1 MSNVISCLKCGAEMK
16 NGVHGYFCKCG
27 FSYQCGG
34 YQLSEEDISDLKREG
49 KTKIVAMKN
58 KQGDSFTDSIYFD
71 EQLGKLRPYQYKK
84 EDFVETDK
92 QGTPATYNSLDNDG
106 ALINLSQV
114 YESLRFS
121 EYSVENGVGELCDNG
136 VEANAHNLRVDINSE
151 KQKVEGRKKEV
162 NKVTSVCVADD
173 GCGMNKDILR
183 KSLGLGISVRESING
198 KKGIGRFGVGMTLG
212 SISIGRK
219 VEVYSRDN
227 ASDDFFYTYIDLD
240 EISNEVNG
248 MKKIPE
254 PIHKNVPE
262 EYSDFFAKKTG
273 TLVVISNCDRIS
285 DDAMDVN
292 SSIANY
298 LGRTY
303 RKFIE
308 GGTNIEFNGVHVY
321 LHDPLYLVGP
331 TQFDFKEEGPDPKA
345 TLYDTTTI
353 PLEIPGSAG
362 EMAEVKITLSLL
374 PIEWRRNQ
382 GDGDSPENKKRKVDQ
397 NEGVS
402 ILRANREVLYD
413 KVPYLIGKKGQARY
427 EEKDR
432 FWGCEISF
440 PPELD
445 PYFQVRY
452 IKRGAEPVA
461 SLKDKLRDSI
471 TKAITELRKTI
482 SADWAKEEF
491 NQGKKGG
498 DYGNV
503 EQTVARAESTRTM
516 KSTARGKNL
525 TPAEEEDILNRVVK
539 SITTE
544 KTTEE
549 EKKKE
554 REERKEQIKQ
564 KAITLAP
571 VNYPASIL
579 FEPQYLLN
587 DRMIININVNHPFY
601 KKFLVPLCGNLEDG
615 DVELSNEK
623 MMARDAIFLLF
634 CSYARATAVHD
645 DPQTNAILEG
655 HLSDIGTFLS
665 VMTREYNGEFKN
677 E

>member
-1 MSNVISCLKCGAEMK
+1 MGNIIKSQSKGKKTDIDQ
-16 NGVHGYFCKCG
+16 NGKALIKRKV
-27 FSYQCGG
+27 
-34 YQLSEEDISDLKREG
+34 SE
-49 KTKIVAMKN
+49 
-58 KQGDSFTDSIYFD
+58 D
-71 EQLGKLRPYQYKK
+71 E
-84 EDFVETDK
+84 
-92 QGTPATYNSLDNDG
+92 G
-106 ALINLSQV
+106 ALINLPQV
-114 YESLRFS
+114 YESLRYS
-121 EYSVENGVGELCDNG
+121 EYSVENSVGELVDNG
-136 VEANAHNLRVDINSE
+136 VEADAHNIRVDISSE
-151 KQKVEGRKKEV
+151 KQKTTGRKKEI
-162 NKVTSVCVADD
+162 NKVTAVCVADD
-173 GCGMNKDILR
+173 GCGMSRDLLR
-183 KSLGLGISVRESING
+183 KSLALGISVRESVNG

-227 ASDDFFYTYIDLD
+227 TENEFLYTYIDLD
-240 EISNEVNG
+240 EISDEVNG
-248 MKKIPE
+248 MKKIPK
-254 PIHKNVPE
+254 PVYKDVPGDYIE
-262 EYSDFFAKKTG
+262 FFEGKTG
-273 TLVVISNCDRIS
+273 TLVVISNCDRIT
-285 DDAMDVN
+285 DDVMKVN
-292 SSIANY
+292 ASIANY

-308 GGTNIEFNGVHVY
+308 GGLNIEFNGVHVY
-321 LHDPLYLVGP
+321 LHDPLYCSGP
-331 TQFDFKEEGPDPKA
+331 TQFDFKEEGPDLKA
-345 TLYDTTTI
+345 TIYDTTTI
-353 PLEIPGSAG
+353 PLEIPDSNG
-362 EMAEVKITLSLL
+362 ETADVKITLSLL
-374 PIEWRRNQ
+374 PLEWRRNQ
-382 GDGDSPENKKRKVDQ
+382 GDGDSTENKKRKVEQ

-413 KVPYLIGKKGQARY
+413 KIPYLIGKKGQARY

-445 PYFQVRY
+445 SYFQVRY

-461 SLKDKLRDSI
+461 ALKDKLRDSI
-471 TKAITELRKTI
+471 TKSITELRKTI

-503 EQTVARAESTRTM
+503 EQTVARAESAHTM
-516 KSTARGKNL
+516 KSTSRGKNL
-525 TPAEEEDILNRVVK
+525 TPEEEENILEHVVK
-539 SITTE
+539 AITTD

-554 REERKEQIKQ
+554 RKERKEQIRQ
-564 KAITLAP
+564 KTITLAP

-579 FEPQYLLN
+579 FELQYLMN

-601 KKFLVPLCGNLEDG
+601 KKFIVPLCGNLEAD

-623 MMARDAIFLLF
+623 MIARDAIFLLF

-645 DPQTNAILEG
+645 DPKTNAILEG
-655 HLSDIGTFLS
+655 HLSDMGTFLS
-665 VMTREYNGEFKN
+665 VMTKEYNGEFKN

>member
-1 MSNVISCLKCGAEMK
+1 MNNTIKFRPKSSD
-16 NGVHGYFCKCG
+16 
-27 FSYQCGG
+27 
-34 YQLSEEDISDLKREG
+34 EE
-49 KTKIVAMKN
+49 
-58 KQGDSFTDSIYFD
+58 
-71 EQLGKLRPYQYKK
+71 
-84 EDFVETDK
+84 
-92 QGTPATYNSLDNDG
+92 G
-106 ALINLSQV
+106 ALINLAQV

-121 EYSVENGVGELCDNG
+121 EYSVENSVGELADNG
-136 VEANAHNLRVDINSE
+136 VEANAHNIRIDICSE
-151 KQKVEGRKKEV
+151 KQKVTGRKREI
-162 NKVTSVCVADD
+162 NKVTAVCVADD
-173 GCGMNKDILR
+173 GCGMNSDVLR
-183 KSLGLGISVRESING
+183 KSLALGISVRESVNG

-219 VEVYSRDN
+219 VEVYSRDQ
-227 ASDDFFYTYIDLD
+227 ASDEFLYTYIDLD

-248 MKKIPE
+248 MKKIPK
-254 PIHKNVPE
+254 PSGRKVP
-262 EYSDFFAKKTG
+262 DDGKTG
-273 TLVVISNCDRIS
+273 TRVVISNCDRIT
-285 DDAMDVN
+285 DDAMNVN
-292 SSIANY
+292 ASIANY

-308 GGTNIEFNGVHVY
+308 GGLNIEFNGTHVY
-321 LHDPLYLVGP
+321 LHDPLYYSGP
-331 TQFDFKEEGPDPKA
+331 TQFDFKEDGPDLKA
-345 TLYDTTTI
+345 TIYDTITI
-353 PLEIPGSAG
+353 PLEIPDSNG
-362 EMAEVKITLSLL
+362 ETADVEVTLSLL
-374 PIEWRRNQ
+374 PAEWRRNQ

-402 ILRANREVLYD
+402 ILRAQREVLYD
-413 KVPYLIGKKGQARY
+413 KIPYLIGKKGQARY

-452 IKRGAEPVA
+452 IKRGVEPVP
-461 SLKDKLRDSI
+461 SLKDKLRDAI

-516 KSTARGKNL
+516 KSTSRGKNI
-525 TPAEEEDILNRVVK
+525 TPEEEEDILDHVVK
-539 SITTE
+539 SMPTD

-564 KAITLAP
+564 KTITLAP
-571 VNYPASIL
+571 VNYPASVL
-579 FEPQYLLN
+579 FEPKYLMN

-601 KKFLVPLCGNLEDG
+601 KKFIVPLCGNLEAD
-615 DVELSNEK
+615 DLEVSNEK
-623 MMARDAIFLLF
+623 RITRDAIFLLF
-634 CSYARATAVHD
+634 CSYARATAVRD
-645 DPQTNAILEG
+645 DPKSNAILEG
-655 HLSDIGTFLS
+655 HLSDIGNFLS
-665 VMTREYNGEFKN
+665 VMTREYSGEFKN